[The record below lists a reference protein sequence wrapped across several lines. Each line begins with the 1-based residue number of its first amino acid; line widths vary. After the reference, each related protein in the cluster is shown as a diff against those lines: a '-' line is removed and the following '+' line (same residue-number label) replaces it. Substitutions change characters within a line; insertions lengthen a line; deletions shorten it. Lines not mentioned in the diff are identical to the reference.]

1 MALFIFKWKT
11 KSNQNTAVYT
21 ESSFKISQLFSEI
34 EMADIISLHL
44 LQYGRRIFASL
55 LWTHPHQACTFYSPD
70 LFMTGQG
77 VSYYGAYGCTVHCLS
92 VIKARGCPYRDY
104 SAADQ
109 RCRWECKHAL
119 GKHCRILS
127 DRQKPTNTSFLP
139 RLAGKVF
146 NYVIFTWN
154 KLIRRM
160 LLLK

>member
-1 MALFIFKWKT
+1 MALFIFKSKT

-44 LQYGRRIFASL
+44 LQYGSRIFASL

-119 GKHCRILS
+119 GKHCRILY